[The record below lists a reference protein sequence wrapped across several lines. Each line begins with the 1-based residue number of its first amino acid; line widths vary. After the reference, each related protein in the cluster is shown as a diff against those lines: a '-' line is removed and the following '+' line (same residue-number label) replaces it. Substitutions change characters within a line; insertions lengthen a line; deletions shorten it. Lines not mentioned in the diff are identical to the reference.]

1 MTVAEMFRE
10 RPEHWGLRG
19 DPYLWDDLEETFKEI
34 QFPYGE
40 ECFLEKLY
48 LAIEEITGQRLEEGE
63 DIDVDMHDHGGISSE
78 KVCCAFWSNIAIPLL
93 VERLNVENKR
103 IRDKYQ
109 YGRII
114 NLPTEKSKNDFI

>member
-19 DPYLWDDLEETFKEI
+19 DPYLWDDLEETIKEI
-34 QFPYGE
+34 QLPYGE
-40 ECFLEKLY
+40 ECFLGKLY

-63 DIDVDMHDHGGISSE
+63 DIDVDIHDHGGISSE

-114 NLPTEKSKNDFI
+114 NLPTEKSKNDFK